1 MSPPLQVDWHG
12 ISGETYRAEVHGIS
26 TMLPHLPAIYIFAV
40 IMDGL
45 WKALYVGETDDLA
58 RRIEEHRGTDGK
70 WNPAILLG
78 MNGLHVIWSPNEAER
93 RDIERDLRL
102 GLQPHL
108 NKESGF
114 RSWVPLPT
122 AAPQFGVPVR
132 A

>member
-12 ISGETYRAEVHGIS
+12 ISGETYRAVIHGI
-26 TMLPHLPAIYIFAV
+26 TPVFPQIPAIYIFAV
-40 IMDGL
+40 IMNGL
-45 WKALYVGETDDLA
+45 WRALYVGETDDLA
-58 RRIEEHRGTDGK
+58 RRLEEHRGKDGK

-78 MNGLHVIWSPNEAER
+78 MNGVHVIWSPIETER

-102 GLQPHL
+102 GLQPPL
-108 NKESGF
+108 NKEAGL
-114 RSWVPLPT
+114 RTWAPLPT

>member
-12 ISGETYRAEVHGIS
+12 ISGETYRAVVHGI
-26 TMLPHLPAIYIFAV
+26 TPVFPQIPAIYIFAV
-40 IMDGL
+40 IMNGL

-58 RRIEEHRGTDGK
+58 RRLEEHRGRDGK

-102 GLQPHL
+102 RLQPHL
-108 NKESGF
+108 NKESGLG
-114 RSWVPLPT
+114 SWVPLPT